1 MANRDRPLSPHL
13 QVYRWQAQM
22 VSSILHRATGIFNVL
37 GALVLVCGLMHLAS
51 GPASWAQFMECIR
64 SPIGFLFL
72 FVWSWTIAYHLINGI
87 RHLVQDAG
95 YGFSIPA
102 FVRSSWIS
110 LIGSLVLT
118 VMVWLIVITN
128 GGAA

>member
-1 MANRDRPLSPHL
+1 MANRERPLSPHL

-22 VSSILHRATGIFNVL
+22 TSSILHRATGIIATV
-37 GALVLVCGLMHLAS
+37 GALVFVLGLMHLAS
-51 GPASWAQFMECIR
+51 GPQSWAKFIECIR

-72 FVWSWTIAYHLINGI
+72 FVWSWAIAYHLLNGI

-110 LIGSLVLT
+110 FLGSLLLT
-118 VMVWLIVITN
+118 VIIWLTVIY
-128 GGAA
+128 GGAL